1 MDRKDF
7 YDLKREDCRSL
18 LDDAKINYYNGSN
31 TGNKFVPRNLHI
43 PIGNDKKNDSC
54 SKIVQLGYEFQRSN

>member
-31 TGNKFVPRNLHI
+31 LFWLQEAV
-43 PIGNDKKNDSC
+43 
-54 SKIVQLGYEFQRSN
+54 FQAVRSNEITEEVVLLLLLAQNGES